1 MNFEEENKD
10 EELNEAGN
18 AAEETFEDN
27 VDGDQ
32 AEAGSPEDNTDS
44 GLAQRVK
51 ELEEEVASMKDK
63 ALRALAE
70 AENTRRRAEKS
81 QTDTAKFAI
90 SKFAKD
96 LLEVSDNMRRA
107 VEAIPKDQAEENDL
121 IKNII
126 VGIEATEKS
135 LIATFERN
143 GIKKIEPTEGKFDPN
158 LHEAMFET
166 EDPSKKPGE
175 IVQLIE
181 PGFILNDRLLRPA
194 RVGVAKGSA
203 GKAQNVDAEL

>member
-1 MNFEEENKD
+1 MTPEEDKNLDENEMTENTEQQD
-10 EELNEAGN
+10 AEAQDSEN
-18 AAEETFEDN
+18 
-27 VDGDQ
+27 GDQ
-32 AEAGSPEDNTDS
+32 ASPETNE
-44 GLAQRVK
+44 GKLAQRVQ
-51 ELEEEVASMKDK
+51 ELEDEVASMKDK

-81 QTDTAKFAI
+81 QNDTAKFAI

-107 VEAIPKDQAEENDL
+107 IDSIPKEQIEENDL
-121 IKNII
+121 IKNIV

-135 LIATFERN
+135 MLSVFERN

-158 LHEAMFET
+158 LHEAMFEA
-166 EDPSKKPGE
+166 EDPSKQPGE
-175 IVQLIE
+175 IIQLIE
-181 PGFILNDRLLRPA
+181 PGFMLNDRLLRPA